1 MISVEFE
8 LKKPNEMYF
17 EELAEGTYFRY
28 ADALY
33 FKLPPLYTEKMGFK
47 INAYNLA
54 EGRVVM
60 FNKRDLIMPIS
71 DDRIKIKVRMGQG
84 KCPLRPENYTPTRQK
99 SQYLISKKL
108 HK

>member
-8 LKKPNEMYF
+8 LKKPTEEYF

-71 DDRIKIKVRMGQG
+71 DDRIKIKVRMG
-84 KCPLRPENYTPTRQK
+84 
-99 SQYLISKKL
+99 
-108 HK
+108 